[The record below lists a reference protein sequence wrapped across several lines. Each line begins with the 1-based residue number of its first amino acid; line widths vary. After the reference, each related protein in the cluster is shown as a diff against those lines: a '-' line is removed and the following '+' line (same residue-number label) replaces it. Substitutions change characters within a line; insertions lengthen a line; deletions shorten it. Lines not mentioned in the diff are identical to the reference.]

1 MTAPLEVVK
10 ADIEVLEGSLALIVG
25 DYEIGE
31 WPLDQ
36 VGIEVALDG
45 FLLRVDDEEFV
56 FTTPETAAFA
66 EAVGVKSGKAKLR
79 KSGSR
84 KSGLVKTAAAPKPRA
99 AGKIRALAADK
110 TRRPAWVNAIAEEI
124 DFSNQY
130 TKVAGVAVAVFIALA
145 LFARGA
151 LATLLLSSGMIVLV
165 IAGAAIVDPLLAA
178 RFPNGWPPIRL
189 VRTGLVELAIG
200 MLLIA
205 F

>member
-1 MTAPLEVVK
+1 MMTDPLDVVK
-10 ADIEVLEGSLALIVG
+10 ADIEVAEGSLALIVG
-25 DYEIGE
+25 EYEIGE

-36 VGIEVALDG
+36 VNIEVALDG

-56 FTTPETAAFA
+56 FTTSETAAFA
-66 EAVGVKSGKAKLR
+66 HAVGVDTGKATQRKPKLKKAAPAQAPRAVSKLR
-79 KSGSR
+79 
-84 KSGLVKTAAAPKPRA
+84 T
-99 AGKIRALAADK
+99 IAADK
-110 TRRPAWVNAIAEEI
+110 TRRPAWVNAFAEEI

-130 TKVAGVAVAVFIALA
+130 TKVAGVVVVLFIALA
-145 LFARGA
+145 LFARGV

-189 VRTGLVELAIG
+189 VRTGLVELAVG

>member
-1 MTAPLEVVK
+1 MTDPLDVVK
-10 ADIEVLEGSLALIVG
+10 ADIEVAEGSLALIVG

-36 VGIEVALDG
+36 VAIEVALDG

-56 FTTPETAAFA
+56 FTTSETAAFA
-66 EAVGVKSGKAKLR
+66 QAVGVKTGKAPR
-79 KSGSR
+79 KP
-84 KSGLVKTAAAPKPRA
+84 KMKNMAAAREPRA
-99 AGKIRALAADK
+99 VGKIRTLAADK
-110 TRRPAWVNAIAEEI
+110 TRRPAWVNALAEEI

-130 TKVAGVAVAVFIALA
+130 TKITGAAVVVFIALA
-145 LFARGA
+145 LFARGV
-151 LATLLLSSGMIVLV
+151 LATLLLSSGMVVLV

>member
-1 MTAPLEVVK
+1 MTDPLDVVK
-10 ADIEVLEGSLALIVG
+10 ADIEVLEGNLALIVG

-45 FLLRVDDEEFV
+45 FLLKVDDEEFV
-56 FTTPETAAFA
+56 FTTSETAAFA
-66 EAVGVKSGKAKLR
+66 EAVGVKAGKTTIRRPKLR
-79 KSGSR
+79 KAT
-84 KSGLVKTAAAPKPRA
+84 VPKPGPVSKLKAR
-99 AGKIRALAADK
+99 AADK
-110 TRRPAWVNAIAEEI
+110 THRPGWVNAIAEEI
-124 DFSNQY
+124 DFSNRY
-130 TKVAGVAVAVFIALA
+130 TKAAGAAVVVFIALA
-145 LFARGA
+145 VFARGV
-151 LATLLLSSGMIVLV
+151 LATLLLSSGMVVLV